1 VRVAIVTE
9 SFLPSVNGVTNSVCR
24 VVEHLAARGDDVV
37 VIAPRTR
44 ERGPTS
50 FHGADVHRVTSLP
63 VRQFDVGLP
72 VPEIE
77 RILEGFAPDV
87 VHVASPFVLGA
98 RGLAAARRRGL
109 PTVAVFQTNMAAY
122 VRHHTAGPAGTAAAA
137 TTWRWIRRI
146 HSWADLTLA
155 PSSASL
161 ADLRD
166 HGVPRTA
173 LWGRGV
179 DTSLFNPAWRQ
190 DAITRAL
197 RRELAPDGELLLG
210 YVGRLAPEKEV
221 DRLAELAD
229 LPGTRLVVVGAGP
242 SRAAVGAMLTE
253 AVATTPGRPNRSPVF
268 LGARHGDDLARAY
281 ACLDVFVH
289 TGTAE
294 TFGQTIQEAGASG
307 LPVVAPR
314 AGGPVDLVTDGV
326 NGYLFDPSHPGAL
339 REQVCRVLASAE
351 HAASLGR
358 RGLER
363 VRERSWASVV
373 DRLVGH
379 YEHVVAARVLGGAAV
394 GGAAV
399 GGPTVGGRVGA
410 PAA

>member
-9 SFLPSVNGVTNSVCR
+9 SFLPSVNGVTTSVCR
-24 VVEHLAARGDDVV
+24 VIEELRARGDDVV
-37 VIAPRTR
+37 VVAPRSRTTAVDHF
-44 ERGPTS
+44 RG
-50 FHGADVHRVTSLP
+50 AAVHRVASLP

-72 VPEIE
+72 TPEIE
-77 RILEGFAPDV
+77 RVLDDFGPDV

-98 RGLAAARRRGL
+98 RGLAAARGLDL
-109 PTVAVFQTNMAAY
+109 PTVAVFQTDMAAY
-122 VRHHTAGPAGTAAAA
+122 VRQHTPGAAGTAAAA

-155 PSSASL
+155 PSSVAL
-161 ADLRD
+161 ADLQAHD
-166 HGVPRTA
+166 VPRTA

-179 DTSLFNPAWRQ
+179 DAALFNPAWRR
-190 DAITRAL
+190 DALARAL
-197 RRELAPDGELLLG
+197 RRVLAPDGERLLG

-221 DRLAELAD
+221 ERLAELAD
-229 LPGTRLVVVGAGP
+229 LPGTRLVVVGDGP
-242 SRAAVGAMLTE
+242 SRDAVGATLAE
-253 AVATTPGRPNRSPVF
+253 AVAASPGRPNRPPVF
-268 LGARHGDDLARAY
+268 LGSRHGDDLARAY

-326 NGYLFDPSHPGAL
+326 NGYLFEPADPGAL
-339 REQVCRVLASAE
+339 RRQVSRVLESPS
-351 HAASLGR
+351 HAAALGR
-358 RGLER
+358 RGHQR
-363 VRERSWASVV
+363 VRHRTWSRVV
-373 DRLVGH
+373 EGLVGH
-379 YEHVVAARVLGGAAV
+379 YGDAIAARAV
-394 GGAAV
+394 RGSE
-399 GGPTVGGRVGA
+399 TEA

>member
-1 VRVAIVTE
+1 VTE

-24 VVEHLAARGDDVV
+24 IVEQLTTRGHDVV

-44 ERGPTS
+44 ERGPDT
-50 FHGADVHRVTSLP
+50 FNGASVHRVTSLP
-63 VRQFDVGLP
+63 VRHFDVGLP
-72 VPEIE
+72 MPEIE
-77 RILEGFAPDV
+77 RLLGNFRPDV

-98 RGLAAARRRGL
+98 RGLAAARRLEL
-109 PTVAVFQTNMAAY
+109 PTVAVFQTDMAAY
-122 VRHHTAGPAGTAAAA
+122 VRRHTSGPAGTAAAA

-155 PSSASL
+155 PSTASL

-166 HGVPRTA
+166 HSIPRVA

-179 DTSLFNPAWRQ
+179 DAELFNPAWRM
-190 DAITRAL
+190 DAVTRAM
-197 RRELAPDGELLLG
+197 RRELAPDGEVLIG

-221 DRLAELAD
+221 ERLADVAD
-229 LPGTRLVVVGAGP
+229 VPGSRLVIVGDGPSRGVVGAVL
-242 SRAAVGAMLTE
+242 AE
-253 AVATTPGRPNRSPVF
+253 AVATSPGRPNRSPVF

-294 TFGQTIQEAGASG
+294 TFGQTIQEAGATG

-314 AGGPVDLVTDGV
+314 AGGPVDLVSDGV
-326 NGYLFDPSHPGAL
+326 NGYLFDPNRPGDL
-339 REQVCRVLASAE
+339 REQVCRVLASETHRAE
-351 HAASLGR
+351 LGR
-358 RGLER
+358 AGVER
-363 VRERSWASVV
+363 VGERSWAAVV
-373 DRLVGH
+373 DRLVEH
-379 YEHVVAARVLGGAAV
+379 YDVVRERGGRRVLDL
-394 GGAAV
+394 
-399 GGPTVGGRVGA
+399 